1 MTTPSTPAAA
11 TRTPPESSRA
21 STPGCS
27 SLSPRICIPR
37 MLTTLPATVRGPDD
51 PAARQ
56 HPDVPPA
63 GRHVRA
69 DRGQRPRLLLLA
81 ARRALARRPGLA
93 PLHLP
98 AAGVGRDPVR
108 DHPPRRP
115 GADRP

>member
-11 TRTPPESSRA
+11 TGTRRESSRA
-21 STPGCS
+21 STSGCS
-27 SLSPRICIPR
+27 YISRRICIPG

-63 GRHVRA
+63 GGDVRA
-69 DRGQRPRLLLLA
+69 DRGQRARLLLLA

-93 PLHLP
+93 ALHLP
-98 AAGVGRDPVR
+98 AAGVGCDPV
-108 DHPPRRP
+108 
-115 GADRP
+115 